1 MSFHSDMH
9 VVTEK
14 EKSLVGDH
22 VVTLK
27 VGVANRMQYNQ
38 ERLDKG

>member
-1 MSFHSDMH
+1 MH

-14 EKSLVGDH
+14 EKSLVGDRH
-22 VVTLK
+22 IATSK
-27 VGVANRMQYNQ
+27 VGLANWIQYNQ